1 MFFRKLLER
10 LFRRIN
16 FLRRIEAQ
24 SPRALFLANR
34 GSTLISK
41 SRSKIT
47 LFGRVSFGFPLTDRT
62 LFSTLPKTVLFLGEN
77 SSITFLG
84 NASIAQG
91 VSIMVGKNASV
102 VIGDGVTIAHNTQ
115 VLCNKHISI
124 GAGSTISWN
133 ALLIDTDNHHPL
145 SSDGKSLRL
154 PVVPLIIGERVGIQA
169 NVTIPRGVT
178 IGDDAVIG
186 AGTVLRQNI
195 DSACIVYAEQKLRIK
210 RGLLSGL

>member
-34 GSTLISK
+34 GSALISK

-62 LFSTLPKTVLFLGEN
+62 LFSALPKTVLFLGEN

-133 ALLIDTDNHHPL
+133 ALLIRILLVIRWTEEISGRPRLWVL
-145 SSDGKSLRL
+145 SRPSSSYYNARFRYHSEMSLETL
-154 PVVPLIIGERVGIQA
+154 G
-169 NVTIPRGVT
+169 TIFPCRG
-178 IGDDAVIG
+178 
-186 AGTVLRQNI
+186 
-195 DSACIVYAEQKLRIK
+195 
-210 RGLLSGL
+210 

>member
-1 MFFRKLLER
+1 MFFRKLLDR
-10 LFRRIN
+10 IFRRAS
-16 FLRRIEAQ
+16 FFRHIEARSSQ
-24 SPRALFLANR
+24 ALFLANS
-34 GSTLISK
+34 GSVLVAK
-41 SRSKIT
+41 AGSKI
-47 LFGRVSFGFPLTDRT
+47 FISGRVNFAFPLTDRT
-62 LFSTLPKTVLFLGEN
+62 LFSALPKTVLFLGED

-91 VSIMVGKNASV
+91 VSIMVGKNASIIV
-102 VIGDGVTIAHNTQ
+102 GDGVTIAHNTQ

-145 SSDGKSLRL
+145 STDGKSLRL
-154 PVVPLIIGERVGIQA
+154 PVLPLIIGERVGIQA

-178 IGDDAVIG
+178 IGDDSVIG

-195 DSACIVYAEQKLRIK
+195 DPECIVYAEQKLKIK